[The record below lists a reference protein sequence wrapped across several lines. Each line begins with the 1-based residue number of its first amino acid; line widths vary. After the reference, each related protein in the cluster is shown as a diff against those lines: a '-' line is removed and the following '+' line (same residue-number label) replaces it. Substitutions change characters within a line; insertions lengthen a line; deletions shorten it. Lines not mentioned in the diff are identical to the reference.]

1 MRVALA
7 SDHAGHRLKTQLAEV
22 VARLGHQVLD
32 LGTDST
38 ESVDYPDFGFR
49 LARAVAAGDAERGI
63 AICGSGIGM
72 SMVANRVPGVRAAR
86 CCCEW
91 DARFARLH
99 NDANVITLG
108 ERVTGTG
115 LAEAIVETFLS
126 TDFEGGRHARRV
138 RKIDGAAPEGA

>member
-1 MRVALA
+1 VRVALA
-7 SDHAGHRLKTQLAEV
+7 SDHAGFHLKARLAET
-22 VARLGHQVLD
+22 VARLGHEVLD

-38 ESVDYPDFGFR
+38 ASVDYPDFGLR
-49 LARAVAAGDAERGI
+49 LARAVAAGEAERGI
-63 AICGSGIGM
+63 AICGSGLGM

-99 NDANVITLG
+99 NDANVVTLG
-108 ERVTGTG
+108 ERVTGAG
-115 LAEAIVETFLS
+115 LAEAIVETFLA

-138 RKIDGAAPEGA
+138 RKIDDAPAGGA